1 MNYQEWIDK
10 IADLAGIY
18 SFDILPD
25 GSFSEIYVMALNKR
39 NSVTMA
45 MNPNAPKF
53 YPGIPWRAFF
63 TDLNFENY
71 IYNSASKNEMLYSYA
86 NAHGFW
92 VKGFYLPLTVES
104 GEFSDAPPV
113 SHENARRVYC
123 LYVGTLT
130 PQMDANAMA
139 QHSLEVTSA
148 VMNISIKLHEKQDF
162 VQSMAETVKEL
173 GKVCAAEKVAL
184 YTVDKSRGYCSFIDE
199 SGEHPDMLENL
210 CMQMDRTPYETAA
223 HWEEDLDD
231 SDCLMLN
238 DLSVL
243 AERDPVWYKSLCE
256 HNVKNIVLYAI
267 RFNQNLVGF
276 IWALNYD
283 ISKLTQIKET
293 LEFTSFLIG
302 AVIANHHMI
311 SRLEIMSTVD
321 DLTKLLNRNA
331 FNERIEQLTSGSNES
346 HSSMGVAYADLN
358 GLKTVNDEGGHEAGD
373 KLLCRASA
381 LLKLAFVDCEIYR
394 IGGDEFV
401 VLCPDI
407 KEAELTDMISQLRSL
422 ADSTHDVSFAVGSSW
437 YSGSYDINKA
447 LQTAD
452 ERMYQDKDKYYAEH
466 PEKERRGV
474 SPVK

>member
-10 IADLAGIY
+10 IEDLAGIY

-25 GSFSEIYVMALNKR
+25 GSFSDIYVMALNKR

-45 MNPNAPKF
+45 MNPNAPAF
-53 YPGIPWRAFF
+53 YPGIRWREFF

-71 IYNSASKNEMLYSYA
+71 IYNCASKNELLYSYA

-92 VKGFYLPLTVES
+92 VKGFYLPMTMES

-113 SHENARRVYC
+113 KNEGARRVYC

-130 PQMDANAMA
+130 PQMDSNAMA

-148 VMNISIKLHEKQDF
+148 VMNISIRLHEKKDF
-162 VQSMAETVKEL
+162 VQAMSETIKEL
-173 GKVCAAEKVAL
+173 GKVCDAKKIAL
-184 YTVDKSRGYCSFIDE
+184 YTVDKSNKKCRFIDDE
-199 SGEHPDMLENL
+199 GEHPETVDLL
-210 CMQMDRTPYETAA
+210 SSQMSRSPSEIAEL
-223 HWEEDLDD
+223 WEKFLDD
-231 SDCLMLN
+231 SDCLMVTDMN
-238 DLSVL
+238 FI
-243 AERDPVWYKSLCE
+243 AERDPVWYKSLSE
-256 HNVKNIVLYAI
+256 YNVRNMILYAI
-267 RFNQNLVGF
+267 RFNQELVGF
-276 IWALNYD
+276 IWALNFEE
-283 ISKLTQIKET
+283 SKLTMIKET
-293 LEFTSFLIG
+293 LELTSFLTG

-311 SRLEIMSTVD
+311 SRLEVMSTID

-331 FNERIEQLTSGSNES
+331 FNNRIEQLNSDSS
-346 HSSMGVAYADLN
+346 AVPSSMGIAYADLN

-373 KLLCRASA
+373 KLLQRASA
-381 LLKLAFVDCEIYR
+381 LLKLAFVDYEIYR

-401 VLCPDI
+401 ILCPNI
-407 KEAELTDMISQLRSL
+407 KEDSLTDMISQLRSL
-422 ADSTHDVSFAVGSSW
+422 ADSTHDVSFAVGSAW

-466 PEKERRGV
+466 PEKERRGI
-474 SPVK
+474 SPIK